1 MTVNELMIRQNFLN
15 KVLLKDGD
23 NELSKDLK
31 VKIMRLR
38 IKLSKVRK
46 EFDEDVQE
54 AAKGFMPEGFQQLA
68 QKQDK
73 TEEEQKLFNEQNA
86 KLNDEYNAYVLKRSQ
101 ETVDS
106 IIDTKFTDAEYN
118 EILEVNA
125 GNDVEINGQKLSA
138 PDFLEVFYSLF
149 VEE

>member
-1 MTVNELMIRQNFLN
+1 MTANELMIRQNFLN

-101 ETVDS
+101 ETVDGF
-106 IIDTKFTDAEYN
+106 IDTKFTDAEYN

>member
-1 MTVNELMIRQNFLN
+1 MTANELMIRQNFLN

-73 TEEEQKLFNEQNA
+73 TEEEQKLFNEQSA

-101 ETVDS
+101 ETVDGF
-106 IIDTKFTDAEYN
+106 IDTKFTDAEYN

>member
-1 MTVNELMIRQNFLN
+1 MTTNELMIRQNFLN
-15 KVLLKDGD
+15 KVLLKDSD

-68 QKQDK
+68 QKKDK

-101 ETVDS
+101 ETVDG
-106 IIDTKFTDAEYN
+106 IDTKFTDAEYN

-149 VEE
+149 VGE

>member
-1 MTVNELMIRQNFLN
+1 MTANELMIRQNFLN

-73 TEEEQKLFNEQNA
+73 TEEEQKLFNEQSA

>member
-1 MTVNELMIRQNFLN
+1 MTANELMIRQNFLN

-68 QKQDK
+68 QKPDK

-101 ETVDS
+101 ETVDG
-106 IIDTKFTDAEYN
+106 IDTKFTDAEYN

-149 VEE
+149 VGE